1 MKNYEK
7 ILEFYSLLLE
17 LAKWEPFDKV
27 IAKKAVQLHRH
38 IKHFIRLK
46 DFDMKYAKSFCVDE
60 GGGADY
66 LDVREDVLQLAFQD
80 LAPHLRDPKAQE
92 VIRGLYDSTGSC
104 GEDLYLHVKNVRLF
118 DTTDTQG
125 PAVLTIIVDSY
136 EGFKCL
142 IAKDEKERPDYV
154 HATMSEK
161 VSV

>member
-17 LAKWEPFDKV
+17 LVKWDRFDRV
-27 IAKKAVQLHRH
+27 IAKKAIQLHRH
-38 IKHFIRLK
+38 IKNLIRLK
-46 DFDMKYAKSFCVDE
+46 DFDMKYAENFY
-60 GGGADY
+60 GGEEY

-118 DTTDTQG
+118 DTSEPRG
-125 PAVLTIIVDSY
+125 PAVVTLIVDSY
-136 EGFKCL
+136 EGFKGL
-142 IAKDEKERPDYV
+142 IAKDEKNRPDYV
-154 HATMSEK
+154 HATMGEQ
-161 VSV
+161 VSI